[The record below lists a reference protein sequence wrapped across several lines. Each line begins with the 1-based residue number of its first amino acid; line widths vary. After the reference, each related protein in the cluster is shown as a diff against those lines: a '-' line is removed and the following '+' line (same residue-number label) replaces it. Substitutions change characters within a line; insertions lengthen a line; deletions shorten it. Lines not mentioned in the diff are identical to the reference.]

1 MPTDAV
7 CRVRSLREEISRSQR
22 ERLSA
27 SAHATETTSTIAPS
41 NVRIEAD
48 DEGKVR
54 DGLREFIEE
63 MTKFVEDAEK
73 NIASLMRGLRAK
85 KT

>member
-1 MPTDAV
+1 M
-7 CRVRSLREEISRSQR
+7 
-22 ERLSA
+22 
-27 SAHATETTSTIAPS
+27 AHATETTSTIAPS

-48 DEGKVR
+48 DERKVR
-54 DGLREFIEE
+54 EDLREFIEE

-85 KT
+85 KALRSNFLSANAPRDLV